1 MFKQKSFWIVL
12 TAIVLLGAGGYYYYT
27 TQMAP
32 AEAAESQESTMQTAV
47 SRQGELVVFASGAGQ
62 VVPSSEIGLG
72 FDESGTLIEL
82 NVIEGGQV
90 AAGDILAR
98 LQTKESKE
106 SIQASITDAE
116 LAVVKAEQALD
127 DLYSN
132 AEIERTNALAGVNQY
147 SGEVRDAQ
155 YALDNY
161 IMPTFLQGLDTV
173 EAMDLM
179 REQLDEAVVAFE
191 PYKYLSSN
199 NSTRQDRLVDL
210 NEAQA
215 NYNAAVQRL
224 EYEYAL
230 EVAEANLDK
239 ARQEYEKYKDGP
251 APDEIELAEA
261 ELANVQAKLDLAR
274 DTQAVLE
281 LTAPSGGT
289 VLEVNASVGEQ
300 IGTEPIVTIADLE
313 QPTLEVYLDETDL
326 DKISVGYEADVVFDA
341 LPDNTYH
348 GQVISVSPGLE
359 DVSGVQAVKALV
371 QLDGEA
377 LDGSVYFPV
386 GLNASVDIIAGRVE
400 DAVLVPV
407 EALRELGPGEYAV
420 FVVEDGEPR
429 MHVVQV
435 GLMDVTSAEIIS
447 GLEAGEVISTGIVQ
461 TQ

>member
-1 MFKQKSFWIVL
+1 MFKKKSFWIVL
-12 TAIVLLGAGGYYYYT
+12 AAIVLLGAGGYYYYT
-27 TQMAP
+27 TQMVQ
-32 AEAAESQESTMQTAV
+32 AEAADSQESTMQTAV
-47 SRQGELVVFASGAGQ
+47 SRQGDLVVFASGAGQ
-62 VVPSSEIGLG
+62 VVPSSETGLG
-72 FDESGTLIEL
+72 FEESGTLVEL

-90 AAGDILAR
+90 AEGDIIAR
-98 LQTKESKE
+98 LQTKESEE

-127 DLYSN
+127 DLYNN

-161 IMPTFLQGLDTV
+161 IMPIYLQGLDTV

-179 REQLDEAVVAFE
+179 REQLDQAVAAFE

-199 NSTRQDRLVDL
+199 NSTRQSFLEDL
-210 NEAQA
+210 NDAQA

-239 ARQEYEKYKDGP
+239 ARSEYEKYKDGP
-251 APDEIELAEA
+251 AQDEIELAEA
-261 ELANVQAKLDLAR
+261 ELANAQAKLELAR

-281 LTAPSGGT
+281 LITPADGT
-289 VLEVNASVGEQ
+289 VLEVTASVGEQ
-300 IGTEPIVTIADLE
+300 IGTEPIVIIADLE

-326 DKISVGYEADVVFDA
+326 DKVSLGYEADVVFDA
-341 LPDNTYH
+341 LPDNTYQ
-348 GQVISVSPGLE
+348 GEVVSVSPGLE

-371 QLDGEA
+371 KLDGDA
-377 LDGSVYFPV
+377 LIGSIYFPV

-400 DAVLVPV
+400 GAVLVPI
-407 EALRELGPGEYAV
+407 EALRELDPGEYAV
-420 FVVEDGEPR
+420 FVVEDGEPKMR
-429 MHVVQV
+429 VVQV

-447 GLEAGEVISTGIVQ
+447 GLKAGQVISTGIVQ